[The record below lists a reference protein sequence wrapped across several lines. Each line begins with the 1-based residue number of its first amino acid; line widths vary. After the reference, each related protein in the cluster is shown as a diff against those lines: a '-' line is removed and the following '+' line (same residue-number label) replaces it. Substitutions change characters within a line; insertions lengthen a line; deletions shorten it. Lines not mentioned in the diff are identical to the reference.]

1 MGTPLSLSLLDP
13 AAAYVVNNSANNMLA
28 LSAAGITF
36 VAGNLS
42 AEVGRLPLHS
52 FDEQGLL

>member
-1 MGTPLSLSLLDP
+1 MCRRLIPVLPVVSHLAHCHLCWH

-28 LSAAGITF
+28 LSAAGINF

-42 AEVGRLPLHS
+42 AEVG
-52 FDEQGLL
+52 